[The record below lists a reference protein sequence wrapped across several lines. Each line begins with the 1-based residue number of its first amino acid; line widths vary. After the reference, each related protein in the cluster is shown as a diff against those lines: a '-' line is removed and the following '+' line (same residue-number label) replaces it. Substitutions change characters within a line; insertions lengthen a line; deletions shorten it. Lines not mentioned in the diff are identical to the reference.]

1 MLVKLAR
8 NIPNILTILRI
19 FLAIFL
25 LFFILHGESV
35 FKMSRT
41 DINHAEALIFLS
53 AALTDFLDGYIARN
67 YHLKTLFGEIFDPL
81 ADKILILA
89 AFLGLLYLSR
99 INPWIPFVILGREF
113 FIAGLRISV
122 SNMGKSIA
130 VSRLGKYKTFLQI
143 VAIASLLDNL
153 HLGNVVVGHYLVA
166 LALFAT
172 LYSGMD
178 YVIKYYRLVRAL
190 EV

>member
-1 MLVKLAR
+1 M
-8 NIPNILTILRI
+8 PNKWIKHVPNTLTILRI
-19 FLAIFL
+19 VLSVFL
-25 LFFILHGESV
+25 LFFILHAPHL
-35 FKMSRT
+35 FKISKS
-41 DINHAEALIFLS
+41 HADHMEALIFLL

-89 AFLGLLYLSR
+89 AFLGLLYLDR

-113 FIAGLRISV
+113 FIAGLRVSV
-122 SNMGKSIA
+122 SNMGKHIA

-143 VAIASLLDNL
+143 CAITSLLANVHIGKVVVGNYLVAIA
-153 HLGNVVVGHYLVA
+153 
-166 LALFAT
+166 LFVT

-178 YVIKYYRLVRAL
+178 YVIKYYQMVRA
-190 EV
+190 

>member
-1 MLVKLAR
+1 MLTKCIR

-25 LFFILHGESV
+25 LFFILHGEYL
-35 FKMSRT
+35 FKLPKSHT
-41 DINHAEALIFLS
+41 DYTEALIFLG

-89 AFLGLLYLSR
+89 AFLGLLYLNR

-143 VAIASLLDNL
+143 MAISSLLADL
-153 HLGNVVVGHYLVA
+153 HLGSVVIGHYLVA

-178 YVIKYYRLVRAL
+178 YVFKYYRLVRAL
-190 EV
+190 GV

>member
-1 MLVKLAR
+1 MLAKFAR

-25 LFFILHGESV
+25 LFFILHGESI
-35 FKMSRT
+35 FKIPQSY
-41 DINHAEALIFLS
+41 INYTEAVIFLS
-53 AALTDFLDGYIARN
+53 AAFTDFLDGYIARN

-89 AFLGLLYLSR
+89 AFLGLLYLDR

-122 SNMGKSIA
+122 SNMGKSIS

-143 VAIASLLDNL
+143 IAIASLLADL
-153 HLGNVVVGHYLVA
+153 HLGGVLVGHYLVA

-190 EV
+190 EI